1 MQVHLQIKSESHY
14 ERVLDRVFRLM
25 HKKLSNNSPEAKE
38 LEKLSSLVE
47 DYERKYYPLVSA
59 L

>member
-1 MQVHLQIKSESHY
+1 MEGLIQIKSESHY

-25 HKKLSNNSPEAKE
+25 HRKITKNSPEAKE
-38 LEKLSSLVE
+38 LETLSSLVE
-47 DYERKYYPLVSA
+47 DYERKFYPLFSA

>member
-25 HKKLSNNSPEAKE
+25 HKQVSNNSPEAKE